1 MCECVP
7 SMPVATVRQHALE
20 GVPAAAPVGKGVLLT
35 LVGGAYALSLSLS
48 LSLPHSPSL
57 PPSLPLSLSLSLSLS
72 PLQMKFHTDLE
83 GSSFYSLLCVCVCV
97 GG

>member
-7 SMPVATVRQHALE
+7 SMPVSTVRQHALLE

-35 LVGGAYALSLSLS
+35 LVGGAYGLSLS
-48 LSLPHSPSL
+48 
-57 PPSLPLSLSLSLSLS
+57 PPPPPLS

-83 GSSFYSLLCVCVCV
+83 GVFVL
-97 GG
+97 